1 MYVLFI
7 YNIAKETSKMAFLY
21 GLICPQRDR
30 FNFFYQ
36 DGNSKVWLMPLGS
49 GIVLVKVDGGNEQA
63 PNA

>member
-1 MYVLFI
+1 
-7 YNIAKETSKMAFLY
+7 MAFLY